1 MHAHTRRYPGLSL
14 WWLSRVDTTT
24 VTYQTKPHAFL
35 TLTHF
40 SFSIHLILFRVME
53 DLEHVPRR
61 LDIKQ
66 KYAVD
71 GTAVHC
77 KYIFL
82 LQYSFFFFAS
92 SIFYMQLHVHC
103 CIYHGILYRSGK
115 FKIANMMQF
124 PFWMMDFY
132 THQPK
137 IRDGSNMQIFF
148 IIYTAR

>member
-1 MHAHTRRYPGLSL
+1 MHTHGGIQGYLCGGYPGLIQLQSHTKLNHMHSSHSL
-14 WWLSRVDTTT
+14 T
-24 VTYQTKPHAFL
+24 
-35 TLTHF
+35 
-40 SFSIHLILFRVME
+40 FSIHLILFRVME

-66 KYAVD
+66 KYALD

-103 CIYHGILYRSGK
+103 CIYHGIPYRSGK